1 MRFVL
6 VILCCLGLG
15 SVLKA
20 QDLRGQWTGETT
32 DNLSDIKQKLVLNIA
47 SGDSLFGG
55 VLHWYY
61 PENQTIRHFFVSGLY
76 HARDSILFLLENG
89 ATSSQAGYPTKSS
102 EEQAGKED
110 IAANGGRGIFVLHY
124 RRVAHK
130 EVLEGHWRDPDANNE
145 STGSLSGRGIT
156 IRLEKKGPPFIPL
169 PPITHKKK
177 DSAQQKQYTE
187 LQARESP
194 LVATIPIRL
203 QDSVRIDLYDNGE
216 IDGDSVS
223 LYLNNQLILTHL
235 KLQAQPKTVWLPID
249 RSLPVNKLI
258 LFAENLGR
266 LPPNTALMEV
276 TLNGK
281 LFNVFLSTDYKRNA
295 MVEFVL
301 GD

>member
-1 MRFVL
+1 MRSLL
-6 VILCCLGLG
+6 VILCLAGLG
-15 SVLKA
+15 SIGKA
-20 QDLRGQWTGETT
+20 QDLRGQWTGGST
-32 DNLSDIKQKLVLNIA
+32 DNLSDKKQKLVLNIA

-61 PENQTIRHFFVSGLY
+61 PETQTIRHFFISGLY
-76 HARDSILFLLENG
+76 HAKDSILFLLENG
-89 ATSSQAGYPTKSS
+89 STSSQAGYPVRTSGQASS
-102 EEQAGKED
+102 PEDSAAGPGK
-110 IAANGGRGIFVLHY
+110 GIFVLHY
-124 RRVAHK
+124 KRVAHK
-130 EVLEGHWRDPDANNE
+130 EVLEGHWRDPDKNDKE
-145 STGSLSGRGIT
+145 PGSGMT

-169 PPITHKKK
+169 PPIAHKKK
-177 DSAQQKQYTE
+177 DSTQQKQYNE
-187 LQARESP
+187 LLGRESP
-194 LVATIPIRL
+194 LVAKIPIRL

-249 RSLPVNKLI
+249 RSLPVNKLV

-281 LFNVFLSTDYKRNA
+281 LFNVFLSTDYKHNA
-295 MVEFVL
+295 MVEFVVE
-301 GD
+301 D

>member
-6 VILCCLGLG
+6 VICCLMRLG
-15 SVLKA
+15 SVCKA
-20 QDLRGQWTGETT
+20 QDLRGQWTGGST
-32 DNLSDIKQKLVLNIA
+32 DDLSDKKQKLVLNIA

-61 PENQTIRHFFVSGLY
+61 PETQTIRHFFISGLY
-76 HARDSILFLLENG
+76 HAKDSILFLLENG
-89 ATSSQAGYPTKSS
+89 VTSSQAGYPARSS
-102 EEQAGKED
+102 EDQASPAD
-110 IAANGGRGIFVLHY
+110 SSADMGRGIFVLHY
-124 RRVAHK
+124 KRIAHK
-130 EVLEGHWRDPDANNE
+130 ELLEGHWRDPGKNDEQA
-145 STGSLSGRGIT
+145 GGGLT

-169 PPITHKKK
+169 PPIIRKKK

-187 LQARESP
+187 LLARESP
-194 LVATIPIRL
+194 VVATIPIRL

-235 KLQAQPKTVWLPID
+235 KLQEQPKTVWLPID

-276 TLNGK
+276 TLHGK

>member
-1 MRFVL
+1 MRFL
-6 VILCCLGLG
+6 LAIFCWLG
-15 SVLKA
+15 SVSAVKS
-20 QDLRGQWTGETT
+20 QDLRGQWTGGST
-32 DNLSDIKQKLVLNIA
+32 DNLSDKKEKLVLNIA

-61 PENQTIRHFFVSGLY
+61 PETQTIRHFFISGLY
-76 HARDSILFLLENG
+76 HSRDSVLFLLQNG
-89 ATSSQAGYPTKSS
+89 ATSSQAGYPAKNSGESS
-102 EEQAGKED
+102 GPED
-110 IAANGGRGIFVLHY
+110 TTADLGRGIFILHY
-124 RRVAHK
+124 KRIAHK
-130 EVLEGHWRDPDANNE
+130 EVLEGHWHDPDRNDEPGA
-145 STGSLSGRGIT
+145 GLT
-156 IRLEKKGPPFIPL
+156 IRLEKKGPPFVPL

-177 DSAQQKQYTE
+177 DTAQQKQYTE
-187 LQARESP
+187 LLGRETP
-194 LVATIPIRL
+194 LVATIPIRM

-235 KLQAQPKTVWLPID
+235 RLAAQPKTVWLPID

-301 GD
+301 ENE

>member
-1 MRFVL
+1 MRFLL
-6 VILCCLGLG
+6 VILSLYGLG
-15 SVLKA
+15 SVCKA
-20 QDLRGQWTGETT
+20 QDLRGQWTGGSA
-32 DNLSDIKQKLVLNIA
+32 DNLSDKKQKLVLNIA

-61 PENQTIRHFFVSGLY
+61 PETQTIRHFFISGLY
-76 HARDSILFLLENG
+76 HAKDSVLFLLQNG
-89 ATSSQAGYPTKSS
+89 ATSNQAGYPVRSS
-102 EEQAGKED
+102 EQQTDPED
-110 IAANGGRGIFVLHY
+110 SAADLGRGIFVLHY
-124 RRVAHK
+124 KRVAHK
-130 EVLEGHWRDPDANNE
+130 EVLEGHWRDPDKGNTEA
-145 STGSLSGRGIT
+145 GRGMT
-156 IRLEKKGPPFIPL
+156 IRLEKKGPPFIPF
-169 PPITHKKK
+169 PVIAHKKK
-177 DSAQQKQYTE
+177 DSAQQKQYNE
-187 LQARESP
+187 LLGRESP

-249 RSLPVNKLI
+249 WSLPVNKFI

>member
-6 VILCCLGLG
+6 VILFWIGLG
-15 SVLKA
+15 SPLKA
-20 QDLRGQWTGETT
+20 QDLRGQWTGGSTN
-32 DNLSDIKQKLVLNIA
+32 NLSDKKEKLVLNIA

-61 PENQTIRHFFVSGLY
+61 PETQTIQHFFISGLY
-76 HARDSILFLLENG
+76 HAKDSLLFLLENG
-89 ATSSQAGYPTKSS
+89 ATTSQAGYPVRTSD
-102 EEQAGKED
+102 EQAGSGD
-110 IAANGGRGIFVLHY
+110 SASSLGRGIFVLHY
-124 RRVAHK
+124 KRVAHK
-130 EVLEGHWRDPDANNE
+130 EVLEGRWRDPDA
-145 STGSLSGRGIT
+145 SGQEAGGGMT

-169 PPITHKKK
+169 PLIAHKKK
-177 DSAQQKQYTE
+177 DSTQQKQYTE
-187 LQARESP
+187 LLGRASP
-194 LVATIPIRL
+194 LVATIPVRK

-223 LYLNNQLILTHL
+223 LYLNDQLIVTHL
-235 KLQAQPKTVWLPID
+235 KLQEQPRTVWLVID
-249 RSLPVNKLI
+249 KSRPVNKLI

-276 TLNGK
+276 TLDGK
-281 LFNVFLSTDYKRNA
+281 LFNVFLSTDYTRNA

>member
-1 MRFVL
+1 MRFLL
-6 VILCCLGLG
+6 VIFCWIGLG
-15 SVLKA
+15 SALKA
-20 QDLRGQWTGETT
+20 QDLRGQWTGGSTG
-32 DNLSDIKQKLVLNIA
+32 NLSDKKQKLVLNIA

-55 VLHWYY
+55 VLHWYF
-61 PENQTIRHFFVSGLY
+61 PETQTIRHFFISGLY
-76 HARDSILFLLENG
+76 HAKDSILFLLQNG
-89 ATSSQAGYPTKSS
+89 ATSSQAGYPAKSS
-102 EEQAGKED
+102 EE
-110 IAANGGRGIFVLHY
+110 AASPGDSAADLGRGIFVLHY
-124 RRVAHK
+124 KRIAHK
-130 EVLEGHWRDPDANNE
+130 EVLEGHWRDPDRNNE
-145 STGSLSGRGIT
+145 EPGGGLT

-169 PPITHKKK
+169 PPVTHKKK
-177 DSAQQKQYTE
+177 DSAQQRQYAE
-187 LQARESP
+187 LLGRESP
-194 LVATIPIRL
+194 LVATMPVRR

-235 KLQAQPKTVWLPID
+235 KLQAQPRTVWLPID

-276 TLNGK
+276 TLDGK

-301 GD
+301 KD